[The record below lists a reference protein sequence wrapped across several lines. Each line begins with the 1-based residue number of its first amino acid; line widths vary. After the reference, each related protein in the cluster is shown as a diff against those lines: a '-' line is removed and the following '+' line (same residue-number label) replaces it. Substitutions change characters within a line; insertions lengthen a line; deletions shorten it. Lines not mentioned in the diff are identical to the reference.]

1 MRSKRAHLRRPGLNH
16 SQRAGDVAKKA
27 QADAGMALQKAFKA
41 APATQTGMG
50 GSGMTEPEPAK
61 E

>member
-1 MRSKRAHLRRPGLNH
+1 MLGLKKTVGM
-16 SQRAGDVAKKA
+16 SVLDVAKKA

-50 GSGMTEPEPAK
+50 GSGTAEPVK